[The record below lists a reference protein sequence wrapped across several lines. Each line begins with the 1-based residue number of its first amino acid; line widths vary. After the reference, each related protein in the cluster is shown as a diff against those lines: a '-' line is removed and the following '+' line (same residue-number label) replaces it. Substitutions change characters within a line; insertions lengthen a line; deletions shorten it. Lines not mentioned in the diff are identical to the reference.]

1 MLPLLILQLV
11 VSQGSES
18 RRSPV
23 AVVMTSKRPG
33 ADKVAP
39 KIANRVVDYLKRE
52 KVEGLL
58 DDSATTKELK
68 SVGFSDPRSCQGNRA
83 CVDKLAVLI
92 AAHAVVVSVDV
103 GKIGKTLAIHLE
115 AVAADSPKSLA
126 TLDVSS
132 SLDDWSDALSVPI
145 VVFVRDVKAGL
156 ELKKTDKPVAAQE
169 PPPSPPPAVVADDTP
184 KKVDLVPAAKTDDTP
199 TIVSTEPG
207 KPPKVAGWVFAGGAV
222 VAAGAAVGVGVM
234 AGEAKKKFDASL
246 VTLPD
251 NTTGTTLSQAQAQQ
265 LASQA
270 NVGVPVSIGAGVL
283 SAALTGL
290 ATYFFLKD

>member
-1 MLPLLILQLV
+1 MLQLV
-11 VSQGSES
+11 VSQAPEAS
-18 RRSPV
+18 RAPV

-39 KIANRVVDYLKRE
+39 KIAARVVDYLKRE
-52 KVEGLL
+52 KVDRLL
-58 DDSATTKELK
+58 DDAATVKELK
-68 SVGFSDPRSCQGNRA
+68 ALGFSDPRSCQGNRA

-92 AAHAVVVSVDV
+92 GAHAVVVSVDV

-145 VVFVRDVKAGL
+145 VVFSRDVKAGL
-156 ELKKTDKPVAAQE
+156 ELKKTDKPAVAQT

-184 KKVDLVPAAKTDDTP
+184 KKVDLVPAVKADETP
-199 TIVSTEPG
+199 TLVATEPG
-207 KPPKVAGWVFAGGAV
+207 KPPKVAAWVLAGGAV
-222 VAAGAAVGVGVM
+222 VAAGASIGVGVM

-251 NTTGTTLSQAQAQQ
+251 GTTGSTLTQAQAQQ
-265 LASQA
+265 LAGQA
-270 NVGVPVSIGAGVL
+270 NAGVPISIASGVV

>member
-1 MLPLLILQLV
+1 
-11 VSQGSES
+11 
-18 RRSPV
+18 
-23 AVVMTSKRPG
+23 MTSKRPG

-39 KIANRVVDYLKRE
+39 KIAGRVADYFKRE
-52 KVEGLL
+52 KVDGLM
-58 DDSATTKELK
+58 DNAAAVKELK

-92 AAHAVVVSVDV
+92 GAHAVVVSVDV

-115 AVAADSPKSLA
+115 AVAADSPRSLA

-132 SLDDWSDALSVPI
+132 SLDDWSDALSVPM

-156 ELKKTDKPVAAQE
+156 PLKKTDKPVVQE
-169 PPPSPPPAVVADDTP
+169 PPPTPPPAVVAQSDTP
-184 KKVDLVPAAKTDDTP
+184 KKVELVPEPKVDETP
-199 TIVSTEPG
+199 TIVTTEPG
-207 KPPKVAGWVFAGGAV
+207 KPPKVAAWVFAGGAV
-222 VAAGAAVGVGVM
+222 VAAGASIGVGIM
-234 AGEAKKKFDASL
+234 AGDAKKRFDASL

-251 NTTGTTLSQAQAQQ
+251 GTTGTTMTQAQAQQ
-265 LASQA
+265 VAGQA
-270 NVGVPVSIGAGVL
+270 NAGVPISIASGVV